1 MASPPRRPLLARLT
15 HNTCEDKKRPVDLS
29 IVIVNYNTRNLLRD
43 CLCSVYA
50 SQGDFQ
56 YEVIVVDNCSPDG
69 SVEMVQ
75 QEFPQAKLIASEIN
89 GGYAYANNLGLRLA
103 QGDYVLLLNPDTVLP
118 PTALRDM
125 LAFMEEHPDAGV
137 AGPKLVLADG
147 SLDWA
152 CRRSFPTLDV
162 AFYRLVGLSKRYPNS
177 PRYNR
182 YNLGYLDPDQV
193 AEVDSVVGA
202 FMLIRREALD
212 QVGFLDEGFFAYAE
226 DIDLCYRIKVD
237 HGWKVYYN
245 PAVVVKHYKGQS
257 TRQRAMAM
265 NIEFYRAMWL
275 FHKKHFAQR
284 TFFLLNWATALGI
297 VGLCCLALSINFL
310 RPPEKRKVGL

>member
-1 MASPPRRPLLARLT
+1 M
-15 HNTCEDKKRPVDLS
+15 ELS
-29 IVIVNYNTRNLLRD
+29 IIIVNYNTRDFLRD
-43 CLCSVYA
+43 CLRSIYS

-56 YEVIVVDNCSPDG
+56 YEVIVVDNCSPDD
-69 SVEMVQ
+69 SVEMVR

-89 GGYAYANNLGLRLA
+89 RGYAYANNLGLRQARGHYL
-103 QGDYVLLLNPDTVLP
+103 LLLNPDTVLP
-118 PTALRDM
+118 PTALLGM
-125 LAFMEEHPDAGV
+125 LDFMEEHPDAGV

-147 SLDWA
+147 SLDLA

-162 AFYRLVGLSKRYPNS
+162 ALYRLVGLSKRYPNS

-202 FMLIRREALD
+202 FMCIRREALD
-212 QVGFLDEGFFAYAE
+212 QAGLFDERFFMYAE

-245 PAVVVKHYKGQS
+245 PAVVVTHYKAQS
-257 TRQRAMAM
+257 TRKRFARMT
-265 NIEFYRAMWL
+265 IEFYRAMWL

-284 TFFLLNWATALGI
+284 TFFLINWVTALGLI
-297 VGLCCLALSINFL
+297 GLCGLALTINSL

>member
-1 MASPPRRPLLARLT
+1 M
-15 HNTCEDKKRPVDLS
+15 ELS
-29 IVIVNYNTRNLLRD
+29 IIIVNYNTRDLLRD
-43 CLCSVYA
+43 CLLSIYS

-56 YEVIVVDNCSPDG
+56 YEVIVVDNCSPDD
-69 SVEMVQ
+69 SVEMVR

-89 GGYAYANNLGLRLA
+89 RGYAYANNLGLCQARGHYL
-103 QGDYVLLLNPDTVLP
+103 LLLNPDTVLP
-118 PTALRDM
+118 PTALQGM
-125 LAFMEEHPDAGV
+125 LDFMEEHPDAGV

-147 SLDWA
+147 SLDLA

-162 AFYRLVGLSKRYPNS
+162 AFYRLVGLSKRHPNS

-182 YNLGYLDPDQV
+182 YNLGYLDPNQV

-202 FMLIRREALD
+202 CMCIRREALD
-212 QVGFLDEGFFAYAE
+212 QAGLFDERFFMYAE

-245 PAVVVKHYKGQS
+245 PAVVVTHYKAQS
-257 TRQRAMAM
+257 TRKRFARMT
-265 NIEFYRAMWL
+265 IEFYRAMWL
-275 FHKKHFAQR
+275 FHKKHFARR
-284 TFFLLNWATALGI
+284 TFFLINWVTA
-297 VGLCCLALSINFL
+297 VGLIGLCGLALTINSL

>member
-1 MASPPRRPLLARLT
+1 M
-15 HNTCEDKKRPVDLS
+15 ELS
-29 IVIVNYNTRNLLRD
+29 IIIVNYNTRDLLRD
-43 CLCSVYA
+43 CLLSIYS

-56 YEVIVVDNCSPDG
+56 YEVIVVDNCSPDD
-69 SVEMVQ
+69 SVEMVR

-89 GGYAYANNLGLRLA
+89 RGYAYANNLGLCQARGHYL
-103 QGDYVLLLNPDTVLP
+103 LLLNPDTVLP
-118 PTALRDM
+118 PTALHGM
-125 LAFMEEHPDAGV
+125 LDFMEEHPDAGV

-147 SLDWA
+147 SLDLA

-162 AFYRLVGLSKRYPNS
+162 AFYRLVGLSKRHPNS

-182 YNLGYLDPDQV
+182 YNLGYLDPNQV

-202 FMLIRREALD
+202 CMCIRREALD
-212 QVGFLDEGFFAYAE
+212 QAGLFDERFFMYAE

-245 PAVVVKHYKGQS
+245 PAVVVTHYKAQS
-257 TRQRAMAM
+257 TRKRFARMT
-265 NIEFYRAMWL
+265 IEFYRAMWL

-284 TFFLLNWATALGI
+284 TFFLINWVTALGLI
-297 VGLCCLALSINFL
+297 GLCGFALTINFI

>member
-1 MASPPRRPLLARLT
+1 M
-15 HNTCEDKKRPVDLS
+15 DLS
-29 IVIVNYNTRNLLRD
+29 IIIVNYNTRDLLRN
-43 CLCSVYA
+43 CLRSVYS
-50 SQGDFQ
+50 SQSDFQ
-56 YEVIVVDNCSPDG
+56 YEVIVVDNCSPDD
-69 SVEMVQ
+69 SVEMVR

-89 GGYAYANNLGLRLA
+89 GGYAYANNLGLRQA
-103 QGDYVLLLNPDTVLP
+103 QGQHALLLNPDTVLP
-118 PTALRDM
+118 PAALQDM
-125 LAFMEEHPDAGV
+125 MAFMEEHPDAGV

-147 SLDWA
+147 SLDLA
-152 CRRSFPTLDV
+152 CRRSFPTLDI

-202 FMLIRREALD
+202 FMWIRRDALD
-212 QVGFLDEGFFAYAE
+212 QAGLLDERYFMYAE
-226 DIDLCYRIKVD
+226 DIDLCYRIKVE

-245 PAVVVKHYKGQS
+245 PAVVVTHYKAQS
-257 TRQRAMAM
+257 TRRRFAPMT
-265 NIEFYRAMWL
+265 IEFYRAMWL

-284 TFFLLNWATALGI
+284 TFFLLNWATALGLA
-297 VGLCCLALSINFL
+297 GLCSLALTVNFL